1 MSLSS
6 SNKGW
11 TFAVHRGVQGW
22 QLLLRDW
29 QALVDRCGEPGML
42 HQPAWYG
49 AYLQHLSADPDR
61 VVFATAS
68 HNGQLSTVLPLE
80 ITERRVNRL
89 TIQEARLVTH
99 PHMILGDMVANAAV
113 SAEGWPPMLQWLQ
126 SPGALPWDVLNLEA
140 VAEGA
145 CLDCALKAHP
155 APLTISNTLRTSA
168 WLDCR
173 CPDTQ
178 AREHANRSHQ
188 TNLRRL
194 RRRASAR
201 APVRFEVIDNTG
213 QIDQA
218 LALFFDVEGSGWKAD
233 SGTAITRHAPL
244 QRFYQ
249 SLAHQFTRRA
259 ACRVHLLWLGDEV
272 IASQYALVS
281 GRQINILKIGYR
293 ESHSDIAPGHLLM
306 QDAIEAASAD
316 PGIDRLSFVTHPPW
330 AHLWKP
336 KVTPVLQH
344 RIFNPSWRGWLL
356 HQMMQWR
363 REH

>member
-1 MSLSS
+1 MSHSR
-6 SNKGW
+6 SNNGW
-11 TFAVHRGVQGW
+11 AFAVHRGVQGW
-22 QLLLRDW
+22 QGLLADW
-29 QALVDRCGEPGML
+29 QALVDCCGEPDML

-49 AYLQHLSADPDR
+49 AYLQHLSLAPER
-61 VVFATAS
+61 VVFATAWKD
-68 HNGQLSTVLPLE
+68 GQLMTVLPLE
-80 ITERRVNRL
+80 IRERRVNRI
-89 TIQEARLVTH
+89 TIQEAHLVTH
-99 PHMILGDMVANAAV
+99 PHMILGDMVANPAV
-113 SAEGWPPMLQWLQ
+113 RPDGWRPMLDWLQ
-126 SPGALPWDVLNLEA
+126 SPEAMPWDVLNLEA
-140 VAEGA
+140 VAEGS
-145 CLDCALKAHP
+145 CLDNALKAQP
-155 APLTISNTLRTSA
+155 SPLTLSSALRTSA
-168 WLDCR
+168 WLNCR

-194 RRRASAR
+194 RRRASSR

-213 QIDQA
+213 HIDPA
-218 LALFFDVEGSGWKAD
+218 LDLFFGVEGSGWKAD
-233 SGTAITRHAPL
+233 RGTAITHHVSL
-244 QRFYQ
+244 QKFYQ

-272 IASQYALVS
+272 IASQFALVS

-293 ESHSDIAPGHLLM
+293 ESHSDLAPGHLLM
-306 QDAIEAASAD
+306 QETIEAASMD

-336 KVTPVLQH
+336 RVTPVFQH

-363 REH
+363 RGH